1 MSDKKF
7 SALITALG
15 AERLANAAVTGT
27 PVAIVEMAVGDG
39 GGSLPASGSGSL
51 INEQYRGALNKLV
64 IADGD
69 ASVIE
74 AEMIMPPQIGGF
86 WLRELA
92 LYADDGGCIA
102 VGNMPETYKPLLSE
116 GSGRLQIIRVQLKV
130 SSTADVEMIADL
142 SVILATV
149 EDVNALEEK
158 VKDYTD
164 EQLSDHEQS
173 RNHPDATL
181 TAKGFTQL
189 SNATDSDSEDLA
201 ATPAA
206 IKAAIKAAVET
217 AVEVAVHEAWELDN
231 PVGSSRLFN
240 QNLNPNERWPWST
253 WEYAGEHLTIR
264 TAKADGS
271 DVGSLGGSDS
281 ITVGKNNLPNV
292 QLNVAGRAE
301 DTDLGTKQT
310 KGAGR
315 HVHNGKYQESN
326 TSLDGGRSDRRSWSI
341 EYAPQDEGLISE
353 APDHIHE
360 MDIGSHGHEV
370 SGKTEALG
378 QGESISIVERHKLQ
392 MLWHRVA

>member
-1 MSDKKF
+1 MADKKF
-7 SALITALG
+7 LTLITAAG

-39 GGSLPASGSGSL
+39 GGLLSMPNSASTGL
-51 INEQYRGALNKLV
+51 IGEQYRGILNKLT
-64 IADGD
+64 IADSD

-92 LYADDGGCIA
+92 LYAEDGECIA
-102 VGNMPETYKPLLSE
+102 VGNMPETYKPLLAE
-116 GSGRLQIIRVQLKV
+116 GSGRFQIIRMQLKV
-130 SSTADVEMIADL
+130 SSTADIELIVDP

-164 EQLSDHEQS
+164 DQLSDHEQS

-181 TAKGFTQL
+181 TEKGFTQL
-189 SNATDSDSEDLA
+189 SNATNSDSEELA

-206 IKAAIKAAVET
+206 IKAAIAT
-217 AVEVAVHEAWELDN
+217 AIREAWELDN
-231 PVGSSRLFN
+231 PVGTSRLFN

-271 DVGSLGGSDS
+271 DVGSQGGSD
-281 ITVGKNNLPNV
+281 TVTIARANLPAEEINV
-292 QLNVAGRAE
+292 SGTAQ
-301 DTDLGTKQT
+301 DTDLGTKRT
-310 KGAGR
+310 KLGGK
-315 HVHNGKYQESN
+315 HVHHGVPKRNSDYELGGNNRVFFDPYQEGD
-326 TSLDGGRSDRRSWSI
+326 T
-341 EYAPQDEGLISE
+341 DEAGE
-353 APDHIHE
+353 HDHE
-360 MDIGSHGHEV
+360 LELGPHGHTV
-370 SGKTEALG
+370 AGKTEALG
-378 QGESISIVERHKLQ
+378 QGQEISIVERHKLQ

>member
-1 MSDKKF
+1 MGGNMVDKKF
-7 SALITALG
+7 LTLITAAG
-15 AERLANAAVTGT
+15 AERLATAAVTGI
-27 PVAIVEMAVGDG
+27 PVAIAEMAVGDG
-39 GGSLPASGSGSL
+39 GGLLSMPSSASVGL
-51 INEQYRGALNKLV
+51 IGEQYRGILNKLV
-64 IADGD
+64 IADSN

-92 LYADDGGCIA
+92 LYADDGECIA
-102 VGNMPETYKPLLSE
+102 VGNMPETYKPLLAE
-116 GSGRLQIIRVQLKV
+116 GSGRFQIIRMQLKI
-130 SSTADVEMIADL
+130 SSTATVELIADP

-149 EDVNALEEK
+149 EDVNTLEEK

-206 IKAAIKAAVET
+206 IKAAIKAAVAA
-217 AVEVAVHEAWELDN
+217 AVSQAWELDN

-271 DVGSLGGSDS
+271 DVGALGGSD
-281 ITVGKNNLPNV
+281 TVTIARANLPEEEISV
-292 QLNVAGRAE
+292 SGTAQ
-301 DTDLGTKQT
+301 DTDLGTKRT
-310 KGAGR
+310 KSGGNHSHHGVPKR
-315 HVHNGKYQESN
+315 NSDYELGGNNRVFFDPYQEGD
-326 TSLDGGRSDRRSWSI
+326 T
-341 EYAPQDEGLISE
+341 DEAGE
-353 APDHIHE
+353 HDHE
-360 MDIGSHGHEV
+360 MELGSHGHPV
-370 SGKTEALG
+370 SGTTDALG
-378 QGESISIVERHKLQ
+378 QGQSIGIVERHKLQ